1 MSQSGTVHE
10 AVQRVL
16 IDSDTLQSRIREL
29 GQQISADHAGQEVTL
44 ICILKGSMLFTA
56 DLMRTLD
63 VPVVVDF
70 MGISSYGASTK
81 SSGVVKIVKDLEERI
96 EDRHVLVVEDI
107 VDTGLTLNYLLNALT
122 LRKPASLKV
131 CALLEKPARRQVE
144 VKIDY
149 LGFTI
154 DDHFV
159 IGYGL
164 DYNNH
169 YRQLP
174 YIGIIRPEMVSE

>member
-1 MSQSGTVHE
+1 MTPSGTVHE

-16 IDSDTLQSRIREL
+16 IDSDTLQNRIREL
-29 GQQISADHAGQEVTL
+29 GRQISADHAGQEVTL

-122 LRKPASLKV
+122 LRRPASLKV
-131 CALLEKPARRQVE
+131 CALLEKPARRKVE

-174 YIGIIRPEMVSE
+174 YIGIIRPELVSE